1 MSKFPLWLRV
11 LLAAM
16 LALPL
21 LVVVVA
27 FVPALAVAILFGKER
42 RDWMLEVLDR
52 LGGWYG
58 AIFSDKGEDDD
69 KGDDSA

>member
-27 FVPALAVAILFGKER
+27 FVPALVVAILFGKER
-42 RDWMLEVLDR
+42 RDWVLEVLDR
-52 LGGWYG
+52 LGNWYG
-58 AIFSDKGEDDD
+58 AIFSGKDE
-69 KGDDSA
+69 GDDTKDGDA